1 MVYLIAISILWSFSF
16 GIIKYG
22 LAGIDSS
29 FISFARNVIALTFFS
44 SVTIYNIKK
53 FSFDLKLVGIGALQ
67 FGLMYIFY
75 IESYQYLPAYLIATF
90 TITTPIYVVLA
101 SKYLNGNSLNRN
113 GIYAILLV
121 IIGSYLMRFN
131 SLNLEDYMFGFVLI
145 QCANIFFATGQILF
159 KKWNDKNKDK
169 DIVHNFSQLFFGATL
184 ITSIFYFL
192 GSSESAILTQSNLF
206 SLLFLGIISSG
217 IGFLMWNI
225 GATKVSAEKLAV
237 MNNAVIPIAIFNSY
251 LIFGED
257 INFIQFFPGLIF
269 FYLAF
274 KLIS

>member
-1 MVYLIAISILWSFSF
+1 MAYLIAISILWSFSF

-131 SLNLEDYMFGFVLI
+131 SLNLKDYMLGFVLI

-225 GATKVSAEKLAV
+225 GATKVSAEKLAI

-251 LIFGED
+251 LIFGEE
-257 INFIQFFPGLIF
+257 INFILFFLGLIF

>member
-1 MVYLIAISILWSFSF
+1 MAYLIAISILWSFSF

-131 SLNLEDYMFGFVLI
+131 SLNLKDYMLGFVLI

-169 DIVHNFSQLFFGATL
+169 DIVHNLSQLFFGATL

-206 SLLFLGIISSG
+206 ALLFLGIISSG

-225 GATKVSAEKLAV
+225 GATKVSAEKLAI

-251 LIFGED
+251 LIFGEE
-257 INFIQFFPGLIF
+257 INFILFFPGLIF

>member
-1 MVYLIAISILWSFSF
+1 MAYLIAISILWSFSF

-29 FISFARNVIALTFFS
+29 FISFARNVIALTFFTS
-44 SVTIYNIKK
+44 ITIYNIKK

-131 SLNLEDYMFGFVLI
+131 SLNLKDYMLGFVLI

-225 GATKVSAEKLAV
+225 GATKVSAEKLAI

-251 LIFGED
+251 LIFGEE
-257 INFIQFFPGLIF
+257 INFILFFPGLIF

>member
-1 MVYLIAISILWSFSF
+1 MAYLIAISILWSFSF

-131 SLNLEDYMFGFVLI
+131 SLNLEDYILGFVLI

-225 GATKVSAEKLAV
+225 GATKVSAGKLAV

-251 LIFGED
+251 LIFGEE
-257 INFIQFFPGLIF
+257 INFILFFPGLIF

>member
-1 MVYLIAISILWSFSF
+1 MAYLIAISILWSFSF

-22 LAGIDSS
+22 LPGIDSS

-131 SLNLEDYMFGFVLI
+131 SLNLKDYMLGFVLI

-192 GSSESAILTQSNLF
+192 GSSESVILTQSNLF

-217 IGFLMWNI
+217 IGFLIWNI
-225 GATKVSAEKLAV
+225 GATKVSAEKLAI

-251 LIFGED
+251 LIFGEE
-257 INFIQFFPGLIF
+257 INFILFFPGLIF

-274 KLIS
+274 KLIN

>member
-1 MVYLIAISILWSFSF
+1 MAYLIAISILWSFSF

-22 LAGIDSS
+22 LPGIDSS

-131 SLNLEDYMFGFVLI
+131 SLNLKDYMLGFVLI

-192 GSSESAILTQSNLF
+192 GSSESVILTQSNLF

-217 IGFLMWNI
+217 IGFLIWNI
-225 GATKVSAEKLAV
+225 GATKVSAEKLAI

-251 LIFGED
+251 LIFGEE
-257 INFIQFFPGLIF
+257 INFILFFPGLIF

>member
-1 MVYLIAISILWSFSF
+1 MAYLIAISILWSFSF

-29 FISFARNVIALTFFS
+29 FISFARNVIALTFFI

-131 SLNLEDYMFGFVLI
+131 SLNLKDYMLGFVLI

-225 GATKVSAEKLAV
+225 GATKVSAEKLAI

-251 LIFGED
+251 LIFGEE
-257 INFIQFFPGLIF
+257 INFILFFPGLIF

>member
-1 MVYLIAISILWSFSF
+1 LAYLIAISILWSFSF

-113 GIYAILLV
+113 GIYAILLI

-131 SLNLEDYMFGFVLI
+131 SLNLEDYMLGFVLI

-225 GATKVSAEKLAV
+225 GATKVSAEKLAI
-237 MNNAVIPIAIFNSY
+237 MNNAVIPIAIFNTY
-251 LIFGED
+251 LIFGEE
-257 INFIQFFPGLIF
+257 INFILFFPGLIF

>member
-1 MVYLIAISILWSFSF
+1 MAYLIAISILWSFSF

-53 FSFDLKLVGIGALQ
+53 FSFDLKLIGIGALQ

-131 SLNLEDYMFGFVLI
+131 SLNLEDYMMGFVLI

-225 GATKVSAEKLAV
+225 GATKVSAEKLAI

-251 LIFGED
+251 LIFGEE
-257 INFIQFFPGLIF
+257 INFILFFPGLIF

>member
-1 MVYLIAISILWSFSF
+1 MAYLIAISILWSFSF

-121 IIGSYLMRFN
+121 IIGSYLMRFS
-131 SLNLEDYMFGFVLI
+131 SLNLKDYMLGFVLI

-225 GATKVSAEKLAV
+225 GATKVSAEKLAI

-251 LIFGED
+251 LIFGEE
-257 INFIQFFPGLIF
+257 INFILFFPGLIF

>member
-1 MVYLIAISILWSFSF
+1 MAYLIAISILWSFSF

-131 SLNLEDYMFGFVLI
+131 SLNLEDYILGFVLI

-192 GSSESAILTQSNLF
+192 GSSESTILTQSNLF

-225 GATKVSAEKLAV
+225 GATKVSAEKLAI

-251 LIFGED
+251 LIFGEE
-257 INFIQFFPGLIF
+257 INFILFFPGLIF

>member
-1 MVYLIAISILWSFSF
+1 LAYLIAISILWSFSF

-131 SLNLEDYMFGFVLI
+131 SLNLKDYMLGFVLI

-225 GATKVSAEKLAV
+225 GATKVSAEKLAI

-251 LIFGED
+251 LIFGEE
-257 INFIQFFPGLIF
+257 INFILFFPGLIF

-274 KLIS
+274 KLIN

>member
-1 MVYLIAISILWSFSF
+1 MAYLIAISILWSFSF

-131 SLNLEDYMFGFVLI
+131 SLNLEDYMLGFVLI

-192 GSSESAILTQSNLF
+192 GSSESTILTQSNLF

-225 GATKVSAEKLAV
+225 GATNVSAEKLAV

-251 LIFGED
+251 LIFGEE
-257 INFIQFFPGLIF
+257 INFILFFPGLIF

>member
-1 MVYLIAISILWSFSF
+1 MAYLIAISILWSFSF

-113 GIYAILLV
+113 GIYAISLV

-131 SLNLEDYMFGFVLI
+131 SLNLEDYMLGFVLI

-225 GATKVSAEKLAV
+225 GATKVSAEKLAI

-251 LIFGED
+251 LIFGEE
-257 INFIQFFPGLIF
+257 INFILFFPGLIF

>member
-1 MVYLIAISILWSFSF
+1 MAYLIAISILWSFSF

-113 GIYAILLV
+113 GIYAILFV

-131 SLNLEDYMFGFVLI
+131 SLNLEDYMLGFVLI

-225 GATKVSAEKLAV
+225 GATKVSAEKLAI

-251 LIFGED
+251 LIFGEE
-257 INFIQFFPGLIF
+257 INFILFFPGLIF

>member
-1 MVYLIAISILWSFSF
+1 MAYLIAISILWSFSF

-29 FISFARNVIALTFFS
+29 FISFARNVMALTFFS

-75 IESYQYLPAYLIATF
+75 IESYQYLPAYFIATF

-131 SLNLEDYMFGFVLI
+131 SLNLKDYMLGFVLI

-159 KKWNDKNKDK
+159 KKWNEENKDN
-169 DIVHNFSQLFFGATL
+169 DIIHNFSQLFFGATL

-225 GATKVSAEKLAV
+225 GATKVSAEKLAI

-251 LIFGED
+251 LIFGEE
-257 INFIQFFPGLIF
+257 INFILFFPGLIF

>member
-1 MVYLIAISILWSFSF
+1 MAYLIAISILWSFSF

-29 FISFARNVIALTFFS
+29 FISFTRNLIALTFFS

-53 FSFDLKLVGIGALQ
+53 FSFDLKLIGIGALQ

-131 SLNLEDYMFGFVLI
+131 SLNLKDYMLGFVLI

-225 GATKVSAEKLAV
+225 GATKVSAEKLAI

-251 LIFGED
+251 LIFGEE
-257 INFIQFFPGLIF
+257 INFILFFPGLIF

>member
-1 MVYLIAISILWSFSF
+1 MAYLIAISILWSFSF

-131 SLNLEDYMFGFVLI
+131 SLNLEDYMLGFVLI

-225 GATKVSAEKLAV
+225 GATKVSAEKLAI

-251 LIFGED
+251 LIFGEE
-257 INFIQFFPGLIF
+257 INFILFFPGLIF

>member
-1 MVYLIAISILWSFSF
+1 LAYLIAISILWSFSF

-131 SLNLEDYMFGFVLI
+131 SLNLKDYMLGFVLI

-217 IGFLMWNI
+217 IGLLMWNI
-225 GATKVSAEKLAV
+225 GATKVSAEKLAI

-251 LIFGED
+251 LIFGEE
-257 INFIQFFPGLIF
+257 INFILFFPGLIF

>member
-1 MVYLIAISILWSFSF
+1 MAYLIAISILWSFSF

-22 LAGIDSS
+22 LSGIDSS

-75 IESYQYLPAYLIATF
+75 IESYQYLPAYFIATF

-131 SLNLEDYMFGFVLI
+131 SLNLKDYMLGFVLI

-225 GATKVSAEKLAV
+225 GATKVSAEKLAI

-251 LIFGED
+251 LIFGEE
-257 INFIQFFPGLIF
+257 INFILFFPGLIF

>member
-1 MVYLIAISILWSFSF
+1 MAYLIAISILWSFSF

-113 GIYAILLV
+113 GIYAIFFV

-131 SLNLEDYMFGFVLI
+131 SLNLEDYMLGFVLI

-225 GATKVSAEKLAV
+225 GATKVSAGKLAV

-251 LIFGED
+251 LIFGEE
-257 INFIQFFPGLIF
+257 INFILFFPGLIF

>member
-131 SLNLEDYMFGFVLI
+131 SLNLEDYMLGFVLI

-225 GATKVSAEKLAV
+225 GATKVSAEKLAI

>member
-1 MVYLIAISILWSFSF
+1 MAYLIAISILWSFSF

-131 SLNLEDYMFGFVLI
+131 SLNLKDYMLGFVLI

-184 ITSIFYFL
+184 ITSILYFL

-225 GATKVSAEKLAV
+225 GATKVSAEKLAI

-251 LIFGED
+251 LIFGEE
-257 INFIQFFPGLIF
+257 INFILFFPGLIF

>member
-1 MVYLIAISILWSFSF
+1 MAYLIAISILWSFSF

-131 SLNLEDYMFGFVLI
+131 SLNLKDYMLGFVLI

-192 GSSESAILTQSNLF
+192 GSSESAILNQNNLF
-206 SLLFLGIISSG
+206 ALFFLGILSSG

-225 GATKVSAEKLAV
+225 GATKVSAEKLAI

-251 LIFGED
+251 LIFGEE
-257 INFIQFFPGLIF
+257 INFILFFPGLIF

>member
-1 MVYLIAISILWSFSF
+1 LVYLIAISILWSFSF

>member
-1 MVYLIAISILWSFSF
+1 MAYLIAISILWSFSF

-131 SLNLEDYMFGFVLI
+131 SLNLKDYMLGFVLI

-225 GATKVSAEKLAV
+225 GATKVSAEKLAI
-237 MNNAVIPIAIFNSY
+237 MNNAVIPVAIFNSY
-251 LIFGED
+251 LIFGEEID
-257 INFIQFFPGLIF
+257 FILFFPGLIF

>member
-1 MVYLIAISILWSFSF
+1 LAYLIAISILWSFSF

-29 FISFARNVIALTFFS
+29 FISFARNVMALTFFS

-75 IESYQYLPAYLIATF
+75 IESYQYLPAYFIATF

-131 SLNLEDYMFGFVLI
+131 SLNLKDYMLGFVLI

-225 GATKVSAEKLAV
+225 GATKVSAEKLAI

-251 LIFGED
+251 LIFGEE
-257 INFIQFFPGLIF
+257 INFILFFPGLIF

>member
-1 MVYLIAISILWSFSF
+1 MAYLIAISILWSFSF

-131 SLNLEDYMFGFVLI
+131 SLNLKDYMLGFVLI
-145 QCANIFFATGQILF
+145 QCANIFFASGQILF

-225 GATKVSAEKLAV
+225 GATKVSAEKLAI

-251 LIFGED
+251 LIFGEE
-257 INFIQFFPGLIF
+257 INFILFFPGLIF

>member
-1 MVYLIAISILWSFSF
+1 LAYLLAISFLWSFSF

-22 LAGIDSS
+22 LSGIDSS
-29 FISFARNVIALTFFS
+29 FISFARNIIALTFFTS
-44 SVTIYNIKK
+44 ITFYNIKK

-75 IESYQYLPAYLIATF
+75 IESYKYLPAYLIATF
-90 TITTPIYVVLA
+90 TITTPIYVALA
-101 SKYLNGNSLNRN
+101 SQYLNGKSFTRN
-113 GIYAILLV
+113 GFYAILMVLV
-121 IIGSYLMRFN
+121 GSYLMRYN
-131 SLNLEDYMFGFVLI
+131 SLTLENYMLGFLLI

-159 KKWNDKNKDK
+159 KKWNEENKDN
-169 DIVHNFSQLFFGATL
+169 DIIHNFSQLFFGATL

-192 GSSESAILTQSNLF
+192 GSSKSMILTQSNLYA
-206 SLLFLGIISSG
+206 LLFLGIVSSG

-225 GATKVSAEKLAV
+225 GATKVSAEKLAI

-251 LIFGED
+251 LIFGEA
-257 INFIQFFPGLIF
+257 INIILFLPGLIF

>member
-1 MVYLIAISILWSFSF
+1 MAYLIAISILWSFSF

-53 FSFDLKLVGIGALQ
+53 FSFDLKLAGIGALQ

-131 SLNLEDYMFGFVLI
+131 SLNLKDYMLGFVLI

-225 GATKVSAEKLAV
+225 GATKVSAEKLAI

-251 LIFGED
+251 LIFGEE
-257 INFIQFFPGLIF
+257 INFILFFPGLIF

>member
-1 MVYLIAISILWSFSF
+1 LAYLIAISILWSFSF

-22 LAGIDSS
+22 LPGIDSS

-131 SLNLEDYMFGFVLI
+131 SLNLKDYMLGFVLI

-217 IGFLMWNI
+217 IGFLIWNI
-225 GATKVSAEKLAV
+225 GATKVSAEKLAI

-251 LIFGED
+251 LIFGEE
-257 INFIQFFPGLIF
+257 INFILFFPGLIF

>member
-1 MVYLIAISILWSFSF
+1 MAYLIAISILWSFSF

-131 SLNLEDYMFGFVLI
+131 SLNLKDYMLGFVLI

-217 IGFLMWNI
+217 IGLLMWNI
-225 GATKVSAEKLAV
+225 GATKVSAEKLAI

-251 LIFGED
+251 LIFGEE
-257 INFIQFFPGLIF
+257 INFILFFPGLIF

>member
-1 MVYLIAISILWSFSF
+1 MAYLIAISILWSFSF

-131 SLNLEDYMFGFVLI
+131 SLNLEDYMLGFVLI

-159 KKWNDKNKDK
+159 KKWNEKNKDK
-169 DIVHNFSQLFFGATL
+169 DIIHNFSQLFFGATL

-217 IGFLMWNI
+217 IGFLIWNI
-225 GATKVSAEKLAV
+225 GATKVSAEKLAI

-251 LIFGED
+251 LIFGEE
-257 INFIQFFPGLIF
+257 INFILFFPGLIF

-274 KLIS
+274 KLIN

>member
-1 MVYLIAISILWSFSF
+1 LAYLIAISILWSFSF

-121 IIGSYLMRFN
+121 IIGSYLMRFS
-131 SLNLEDYMFGFVLI
+131 SLNLKDYMLGFVLI

-225 GATKVSAEKLAV
+225 GATKVSAEKLAI
-237 MNNAVIPIAIFNSY
+237 MNNAVIPIAIFNTY
-251 LIFGED
+251 LIFGEE
-257 INFIQFFPGLIF
+257 INFILFFPGLIF

>member
-1 MVYLIAISILWSFSF
+1 MAYLIAISILWSFSF

-22 LAGIDSS
+22 LAGIDSL

-121 IIGSYLMRFN
+121 IIGSYLMRFS
-131 SLNLEDYMFGFVLI
+131 SLNLKDYMLGFVLI

-225 GATKVSAEKLAV
+225 GATKVSAEKLAI

-251 LIFGED
+251 LIFGEE
-257 INFIQFFPGLIF
+257 INFILFFPGLIF

>member
-1 MVYLIAISILWSFSF
+1 MSYLIAISILWSFSF

-131 SLNLEDYMFGFVLI
+131 SLNLEDYILGFVLI

-225 GATKVSAEKLAV
+225 GATKVSAEKLAI

-251 LIFGED
+251 LIFGEE
-257 INFIQFFPGLIF
+257 INFILFFPGLIF

>member
-1 MVYLIAISILWSFSF
+1 LAYLIAISILWSFSF

-131 SLNLEDYMFGFVLI
+131 SLNLKDYMLGFVLI

-225 GATKVSAEKLAV
+225 GATKVSAEKLAI

-251 LIFGED
+251 LIFGEE
-257 INFIQFFPGLIF
+257 INFILFFPGLIF

>member
-1 MVYLIAISILWSFSF
+1 MAYLIAISILWSFSF

-44 SVTIYNIKK
+44 SITIYNIKK

-131 SLNLEDYMFGFVLI
+131 SLNLKDYMLGFILI

-159 KKWNDKNKDK
+159 KKWNEENKDN
-169 DIVHNFSQLFFGATL
+169 DIIHNFSQLFFGATL

-225 GATKVSAEKLAV
+225 GATKVSAEKLAI

-251 LIFGED
+251 LIFGEE
-257 INFIQFFPGLIF
+257 INFILFFPGLIF

>member
-1 MVYLIAISILWSFSF
+1 MAYLIAISILWSFSF

-22 LAGIDSS
+22 LAGIDSL

-131 SLNLEDYMFGFVLI
+131 SLNLKDYMLGFVLI

-225 GATKVSAEKLAV
+225 GATKVSAEKLAI

-251 LIFGED
+251 LIFGEE
-257 INFIQFFPGLIF
+257 INFILFFPGLIF